1 LHNGVIVRDA
11 LPAELPRIG
20 ALRLAAYQAGDFLAD
35 ESNYG
40 ETLRTLGFDGT
51 GQILAAVSSDG
62 GDDDGDLLG
71 TVMLQF
77 WPHAQHVVRSPD
89 EAEVRALAVA
99 PEAQGQGAGRAL
111 LRACIEI
118 AAARGARQLVLCT
131 QADMAAAQHLYAD
144 AGFRRLP
151 DRDWSPVPGFTLLSY
166 GLTLDP
172 AAPVTSPPG
181 RLAR

>member
-1 LHNGVIVRDA
+1 MHSDVIVRDA

-20 ALRLAAYQAGDFLAD
+20 ALRLAAYQAGDFLSD

-51 GQILAAVSSDG
+51 GQILAAVSG
-62 GDDDGDLLG
+62 DGDLLG

-77 WPHAQHVVRSPD
+77 WPHAAHVVRSPD

-151 DRDWSPVPGFTLLSY
+151 ERDWSPVPGFTLLSY
-166 GLTLDP
+166 GLMLDP